1 MGDAEGEGVDVRD
14 RTRVAAR
21 EYARGAFVE
30 RARGG
35 AGGGVALAGGGERV
49 GDGTHDHGATL
60 GDGIGGGLGR
70 VS

>member
-1 MGDAEGEGVDVRD
+1 
-14 RTRVAAR
+14 VAAR